1 MAIIS
6 VNTTDTVNTFRTKVN
21 QLATQIGDIAGITV
35 SDGSSLA
42 NTIVDAVN
50 IAANSSSTFVVG
62 DDASTQATI
71 STGQT
76 LKFSSGSGITATV
89 SPTDDSVTIAIT
101 LGSIDNSGTDT
112 NRFLVS
118 DGGTIK
124 YRTGSQLR
132 SEIDALNSVSFNNR
146 KYTGDGSTTGFTVT
160 SGQSTDSVI
169 VTENGVVQQPTD
181 DYAISS
187 TTLTFTSAPASGVVI
202 NIRELISS

>member
-50 IAANSSSTFVVG
+50 IAANSSSTFVIG

-76 LKFSSGSGITATV
+76 LKFSSGA
-89 SPTDDSVTIAIT
+89 
-101 LGSIDNSGTDT
+101 
-112 NRFLVS
+112 
-118 DGGTIK
+118 
-124 YRTGSQLR
+124 
-132 SEIDALNSVSFNNR
+132 E
-146 KYTGDGSTTGFTVT
+146 
-160 SGQSTDSVI
+160 
-169 VTENGVVQQPTD
+169 
-181 DYAISS
+181 
-187 TTLTFTSAPASGVVI
+187 
-202 NIRELISS
+202 

>member
-50 IAANSSSTFVVG
+50 IAANSSSTFVIG

-118 DGGTIK
+118 T
-124 YRTGSQLR
+124 
-132 SEIDALNSVSFNNR
+132 
-146 KYTGDGSTTGFTVT
+146 
-160 SGQSTDSVI
+160 
-169 VTENGVVQQPTD
+169 
-181 DYAISS
+181 
-187 TTLTFTSAPASGVVI
+187 
-202 NIRELISS
+202 